1 MPMYQNK
8 SNHGVWFF
16 PISPA
21 GEVIFKLIFALA
33 IYVQL
38 NLIWLYAGIAL
49 HQLKLVL
56 KAQRCVTVLMAIAM
70 LAVIVVAM
78 SYHFEIVQ

>member
-1 MPMYQNK
+1 MYQYK
-8 SNHGVWFF
+8 SNQGVWFF

-21 GEVIFKLIFALA
+21 GEVIFKVIFALA

-38 NLIWLYAGIAL
+38 SLTWVYAGIAL

-56 KAQRCVTVLMAIAM
+56 KAQRGVTVLMSIAM

-78 SYHFEIVQ
+78 SYYFEIVQ